1 MFQGVGSAY
10 PKKPVVKRG
19 SKRLE
24 VVDTLLAEGQA
35 ESKSVSCTKVF
46 VLHPDGSGEL
56 WKSLGQGVDPANT
69 S

>member
-1 MFQGVGSAY
+1 MFQGVGRAY

-24 VVDTLLAEGQA
+24 VVDKLLAEGQA
-35 ESKSVSCTKVF
+35 ESRYF

-56 WKSLGQGVDPANT
+56 WKSLGQGVDPANP